1 MRTVSLNVALAA
13 PLPKVPRYV
22 STVFTPEQVAAF
34 LKAAAA
40 DRFEALY
47 LLAIDSGCRQ
57 GELLALRWTDYDGRA
72 VSVTKSLANRQG
84 HRAIKEVKRD
94 RSRRT
99 VALDLSVD
107 ALARHREK
115 INAEGWDVE
124 TGLIFPDSR
133 GGYVCKGNLHT
144 RHFLPTLTRAKL
156 PPIRFHDLRH
166 CCASLLL
173 AAGVDTKVV
182 SERLGHAS
190 PAFTAHTYQHVL
202 PGLQAA
208 AAGRLKAIL
217 ALQAEP
223 AKPSRRGRM
232 AEIGYTQ
239 ATFLAGNGSTPRTKK
254 PSQPQ

>member
-1 MRTVSLNVALAA
+1 
-13 PLPKVPRYV
+13 
-22 STVFTPEQVAAF
+22 
-34 LKAAAA
+34 
-40 DRFEALY
+40 
-47 LLAIDSGCRQ
+47 
-57 GELLALRWTDYDGRA
+57 
-72 VSVTKSLANRQG
+72 
-84 HRAIKEVKRD
+84 
-94 RSRRT
+94 
-99 VALDLSVD
+99 
-107 ALARHREK
+107 
-115 INAEGWDVE
+115 
-124 TGLIFPDSR
+124 LIFPDTR

-208 AAGRLKAIL
+208 AAGRLKALL
-217 ALQAEP
+217 APSVPSEE
-223 AKPSRRGRM
+223 KP
-232 AEIGYTQ
+232 EIGYTQ
-239 ATFLAGNGSTPRTKK
+239 ATFRGRNGSVPRTKK